1 MFGSSKLLSLPLVS
15 MKVIDYKVG
24 RIVKIEYLHQYFE
37 GQLISQ
43 PNKIINPDYS
53 PNKVQVET
61 VFEDVRKKTFPN
73 MPSRMN
79 SLFVFPLTERYTQE
93 WLNTMYPKLNVG
105 YIFLTLILNGDL
117 YWFDADYY
125 NDSLFLDDINDIKS
139 YALNY
144 WKSIDNYSDLPLIEG
159 LFIGNAIV
167 ENIEVKYHYG
177 NEGETIYL

>member
-24 RIVKIEYLHQYFE
+24 RIVKIEYRHQYFE

-43 PNKIINPDYS
+43 PNKIKNPNYS
-53 PNKVQVET
+53 HKKLQVEIA
-61 VFEDVRKKTFPN
+61 FEDVRKKTFPN

-79 SLFVFPLTERYTQE
+79 SLFVFPLEERYEQE
-93 WLNTMYPKLNVG
+93 WLNVLYPKLNVE
-105 YIFLTLILNGDL
+105 YVLLTLILNGDL
-117 YWFDADYY
+117 YWFDADCY
-125 NDSLFLDDINDIKS
+125 NDCLFIDDLNLTRPN
-139 YALNY
+139 ALKY
-144 WKSIDNYSDLPLIEG
+144 WKTIDDYSDLPLVEG

-167 ENIEVKYHYG
+167 ENIDVKYYCG